1 MGTKFNG
8 GRRNEAAAC
17 GDGILIGFSPGGRD
31 GVLCASGGSGGKA
44 SAGGG
49 DVGEAKGFVMYDAS
63 DVMDG
68 IGSRSPLLL
77 DLRLL
82 VPLPPLP
89 LPGDLLEDRPV
100 WPLFC
105 FGERLLEGGLPDE
118 LEYLRVPLTGG

>member
-8 GRRNEAAAC
+8 GNRNDAAAW
-17 GDGILIGFSPGGRD
+17 GDGILIGFSPGGRE

-49 DVGEAKGFVMYDAS
+49 DVGEAKGFVMYEAS
-63 DVMDG
+63 EVMDG

-82 VPLPPLP
+82 APLPPLP

-100 WPLFC
+100 
-105 FGERLLEGGLPDE
+105 
-118 LEYLRVPLTGG
+118 

>member
-1 MGTKFNG
+1 M
-8 GRRNEAAAC
+8 
-17 GDGILIGFSPGGRD
+17 IGFSPGGRE
-31 GVLCASGGSGGKA
+31 GVLCASGGRGGKA

-63 DVMDG
+63 EVIDG
-68 IGSRSPLLL
+68 IGSRSPSLL

-82 VPLPPLP
+82 VPFPPLP
-89 LPGDLLEDRPV
+89 LPGDLLEGLSV

-105 FGERLLEGGLPDE
+105 FGERLLEGGLPEE